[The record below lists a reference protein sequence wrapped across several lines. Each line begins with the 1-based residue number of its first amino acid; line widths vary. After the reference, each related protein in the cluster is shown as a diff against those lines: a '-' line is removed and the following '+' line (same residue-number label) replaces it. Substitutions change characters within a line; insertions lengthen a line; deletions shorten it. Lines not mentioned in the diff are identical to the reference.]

1 MQSLSAVDRAILDG
15 EIDGLVRVHVRK
27 GTGQI
32 IGATVVAADAGDLIG
47 EVTLA
52 MNGKLGLK
60 TIAGTIHPHPAQ
72 AESIRKIGDLYNR
85 TRLTLFFKKLLS
97 RWLVWQRG

>member
-1 MQSLSAVDRAILDG
+1 MDFS
-15 EIDGLVRVHVRK
+15 K
-27 GTGQI
+27 GTYQI
-32 IGATVVAADAGDLIG
+32 VGATVVAADAGHLIG

-60 TIAGTIHPHPAQ
+60 TIAGTIQPYPTQ

-85 TRLTLFFKKLLS
+85 TRLTLFVKKLLS
-97 RWLVWQRG
+97 RWLMWQRG